1 MAHYTLLTFLRLE
14 SIAAPMQ
21 SIQYNPEIMI
31 TDSGAELSKDTL
43 LLKAQSSKKQTLQTN
58 ALKILTV
65 AILAN
70 EESAA
75 ELKAATAL
83 RQTQGKTLPI
93 WKATSGTYNSYQGT
107 TPRRAK

>member
-1 MAHYTLLTFLRLE
+1 MT
-14 SIAAPMQ
+14 
-21 SIQYNPEIMI
+21 
-31 TDSGAELSKDTL
+31 TDSSAELGKDML
-43 LLKAQSSKKQTLQTN
+43 LPKAQPSKKQTLQTK
-58 ALKILTV
+58 ALQILTV

-93 WKATSGTYNSYQGT
+93 WKATSGMYNSYQGT
-107 TPRRAK
+107 TPRQAKAACKVMPR